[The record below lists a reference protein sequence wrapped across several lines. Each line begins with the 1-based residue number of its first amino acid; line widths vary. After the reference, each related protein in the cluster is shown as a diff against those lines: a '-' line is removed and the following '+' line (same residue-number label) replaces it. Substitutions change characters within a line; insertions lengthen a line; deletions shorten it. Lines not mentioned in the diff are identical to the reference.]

1 MPGPERFAHAPGMF
15 QGLRPH
21 SSSVS

>member
-21 SSSVS
+21 SSSFS